1 MAIMRTDIRLFPFI
15 QPTHPLH
22 AHTER
27 FQDLL
32 NADPFCAEKM
42 HMLNEGG
49 PVHVHTL
56 LRVHLRPDRGWD
68 LKGFHTSFQSHAIGP
83 QVDRQQPFRALTLF
97 YTPHASQIDYREF
110 PQDPYMTGLASL
122 FGGALPHHDLL
133 ESGAAVDVLR
143 YVPRLRLTFRAAAL
157 KGRDGGSA
165 PAIGKVVRPA
175 AAEAIHERLVKV
187 AGARSGAARSVPA
200 TFSVA
205 APLGIDTHD
214 GIVFQELKPGKEL
227 SPLLDQ
233 NNFKGLLYDIG
244 RIHRDLHGLNVPDL
258 PAWDFDRFLQ
268 RLSTYIECIAFF
280 RPEQWPFLDNIHD
293 LLLRRIPHVD
303 SRTYTFCHG
312 DFSCHQILKD
322 GDCWSVVDFDGC
334 LRGDPLFEI
343 AKLMASL
350 KYNVPLFR
358 DGFRDPT
365 QRMEDRLEEACESY
379 VRGYEEQ
386 AQESVNQTRILW
398 YRIAWEINY
407 LARRFTRDQFHPVA
421 FNRAI
426 ALIGDLSEQL
436 RGESRQGDRS

>member
-1 MAIMRTDIRLFPFI
+1 MAIMCTDINLFPFI
-15 QPTHPLH
+15 QPTHPFH

-27 FQDLL
+27 FQNLL
-32 NADPFCAEKM
+32 NADPFYAEKM

-49 PVHVHTL
+49 PVQVHTL
-56 LRVHLRPDRGWD
+56 LRARLRPDRFWN
-68 LKGFHTSFQSHAIGP
+68 LKGFHTSFQSRAIGP
-83 QVDRQQPFRALTLF
+83 QADRQRPFHALTLF
-97 YTPHASQIDYREF
+97 YTPQASQIDYWEF
-110 PQDPYMTGLASL
+110 PQDPYVTGLASV
-122 FGGALPHHDLL
+122 FGGERPQHNRL
-133 ESGAAVDVLR
+133 ESGAAIDVLR

-157 KGRDGGSA
+157 KQTGA

-175 AAEAIHERLVKV
+175 AAEGIYDRLVKV
-187 AGARSGAARSVPA
+187 ADTLARAARSVPA

-205 APLGIDTHD
+205 APLGIDPHD

-227 SPLLDQ
+227 SPLLNQD
-233 NNFKGLLYDIG
+233 NFKRLLYDVG
-244 RIHRDLHGLNVPDL
+244 RIHRDLHCLNVPDL
-258 PAWDFDRFLQ
+258 PAWDLDGFLR

-280 RPEQWPFLDNIHD
+280 RPEQRLFLDDVQD
-293 LLLRRIPHVD
+293 LLFRRVPHVD

-322 GDCWSVVDFDGC
+322 GDRWSVVDFDGC
-334 LRGDPLFEI
+334 LRGDPLFEV

-398 YRIAWEINY
+398 YRIAWEIHH
-407 LARRFTRDQFHPVA
+407 LVRRFKRDQFHPVA
-421 FNRAI
+421 FDRAI
-426 ALIGDLSEQL
+426 ALIRDLSEQM

>member
-1 MAIMRTDIRLFPFI
+1 MAIMGTDINLFPFI
-15 QPTHPLH
+15 QPTHPFH

-32 NADPFCAEKM
+32 NADPMYVEKM

-49 PVHVHTL
+49 PVQVHTL
-56 LRVHLRPDRGWD
+56 LRARLRPDRSWN
-68 LKGFHTSFQSHAIGP
+68 LKGFHTSFQSRDASG
-83 QVDRQQPFRALTLF
+83 RRPFRALSLF
-97 YTPHASQIDYREF
+97 YTAPTSQIDYREF
-110 PQDPYMTGLASL
+110 PQDPYVTGLASL
-122 FGGALPHHDLL
+122 FGGEFPHHDLV

-143 YVPRLRLTFRAAAL
+143 YVPRLRLTLRAAAL
-157 KGRDGGSA
+157 KETGA

-175 AAEAIHERLVKV
+175 LAEDIHERLVKV
-187 AGARSGAARSVPA
+187 ANARSCAARSTPA

-205 APLGIDTHD
+205 TPLGIDPQV

-233 NNFKGLLYDIG
+233 DTFKGLLYDIG
-244 RIHRDLHGLNVPDL
+244 RIHRDLHCMNVPDL
-258 PAWDFDRFLQ
+258 PEWDFDRFLQ

-280 RPEQWPFLDNIHD
+280 RPEQRPFLDDVQD
-293 LLLRRIPHVD
+293 LLFRRVPHVD

-322 GDCWSVVDFDGC
+322 GDSWSVVDFDGC

-365 QRMEDRLEEACESY
+365 QRVEDRLEEACESY
-379 VRGYEEQ
+379 LRGYEEQ
-386 AQESVNQTRILW
+386 AQQSANQTRILW
-398 YRIAWEINY
+398 YRIAWEIHH
-407 LARRFTRDQFHPVA
+407 LARRFKRDQFHPVA
-421 FNRAI
+421 FERAI
-426 ALIGDLSEQL
+426 ALIGDLSEQM